1 MQHLYIGYRV
11 RVIVYLAA
19 LNTGVDSS
27 EKTQKIQK
35 TKIFIFGALE
45 KKLGMTTY
53 FLNFLRFFKFQS
65 AVSLLSFLLFVDL
78 KMQKLK
84 RNSKNRFYFVL
95 AMRFF
100 FVLIR
105 CK

>member
-1 MQHLYIGYRV
+1 MVKLWGFIDDSRFYRPGFF
-11 RVIVYLAA
+11 RVGVMTRPGVLTCLIWKYR
-19 LNTGVDSS
+19 LNTEQVRQQRS
-27 EKTQKIQK
+27 EC
-35 TKIFIFGALE
+35 
-45 KKLGMTTY
+45 
-53 FLNFLRFFKFQS
+53 S
-65 AVSLLSFLLFVDL
+65 VSLLSFLLFVDL